1 MKKAISIVLCLMLVL
16 SFSACGS
23 NGGSSDKTGTSNK
36 TETVIGE
43 LVKAE
48 IPSGWCIVTSTEMTG
63 VSGEDFL
70 CHSDKYELGDAYI
83 QTVSDSRDIDKIKE
97 VLKSTNPYGA
107 YSGEVELANGTWY
120 LAENAAAAVIGEKV
134 LLVKGYEIDFSS
146 DEVQSILGSLQW
158 AE

>member
-1 MKKAISIVLCLMLVL
+1 MKKAISIVLCLMFVL
-16 SFSACGS
+16 SFAACGS

-43 LVKAE
+43 VVKAE

-63 VSGEDFL
+63 ASGEDFI

-83 QTVSDSRDIDKIKE
+83 QTVQDSRDIDKIKE
-97 VLKSTNPYGA
+97 MLISTDPYGA